1 MYSKT
6 MPTGF
11 PKNFLWGGATAA
23 NQVEGGWN
31 VDGKGLTTAEVVQK
45 ATDRKVMSMNEVTKE
60 SVQAAIDDQTDKLYP
75 KRRGVDFYHHYKED
89 IKLFAEMG
97 FKVYRLSLAW
107 ARIFPK
113 GDEVEPNEAGL
124 KFYDN
129 VFAECHKY
137 GIEPLVTISHYEMPL
152 NLTLTNNGWASRKTI
167 ADFTRY
173 T

>member
-1 MYSKT
+1 
-6 MPTGF
+6 
-11 PKNFLWGGATAA
+11 
-23 NQVEGGWN
+23 
-31 VDGKGLTTAEVVQK
+31 
-45 ATDRKVMSMNEVTKE
+45 
-60 SVQAAIDDQTDKLYP
+60 
-75 KRRGVDFYHHYKED
+75 
-89 IKLFAEMG
+89 MG

-152 NLTLTNNGWASRKTI
+152 NLTLTNNAGQVARQLQISLAILKCYSNAIRVLWSTG
-167 ADFTRY
+167 
-173 T
+173 